1 MIVCDSR
8 GIVCEGDPKNNYAK
22 AEIAKITNMKKK
34 QGSLADALAGADVF
48 IGVSAPG
55 VLKPEMINIMAKDP
69 IIFACANPIPE
80 ILPDEAK
87 TAGAAVIGTGRSD
100 FPNQVNNALCYPGI
114 FRGALDVRAS
124 EITEDMK
131 VAAAYALAPVI
142 SDDEITA
149 DYILP
154 DAFEPSVVES
164 IAKAVAAEAVKNGV
178 SRI

>member
-1 MIVCDSR
+1 M
-8 GIVCEGDPKNNYAK
+8 
-22 AEIAKITNMKKK
+22 
-34 QGSLADALAGADVF
+34 
-48 IGVSAPG
+48 
-55 VLKPEMINIMAKDP
+55 
-69 IIFACANPIPE
+69 
-80 ILPDEAK
+80 
-87 TAGAAVIGTGRSD
+87 GTGRSD

-131 VAAAYALAPVI
+131 VAAAYALASVI